1 MLRIVT
7 TGILV
12 FITLLSMA
20 QEPQKYKSSRA
31 KEANLGQIENIAEDN
46 PEYAIEML
54 EEYIRNANKR
64 KQNEELSE
72 AYSLLGDINYR
83 QGLYSQALKH
93 YSKAEKKLSKS
104 AIVPLADLQYK
115 MGYVH
120 YQLAQWDVALDYFNS
135 CKSISPTE
143 TNILKCQ
150 QAIAAVY
157 SMSGELDKAEMLYDT
172 LITEYEAKGDYR
184 NQSLQQ
190 AELSRIYAKKKD
202 VPSANSQIRESMSN
216 YAKSPEQN
224 GNPGDYEAMD
234 RAVEEVVSCN
244 RAVENDEAAMQIINE
259 NIQTKEQLDIPT
271 ASQIPDK
278 LEMADIYIEQNKLAL
293 AETLIKEA
301 EIDNVGKSP
310 MNESMI
316 LKKSSELSAAKGDF
330 ASALR
335 SYEAFVVSREKEFAT
350 IQDQL
355 DQKQRILS
363 GQQDIDLIE
372 KDIELEEK
380 EADLLEGRLRTQKL
394 LIGFLSLLLGFAVV
408 SGFIIFRNI
417 RERRKANQLLLLRSL
432 RTQMNPHFIFN
443 ALNSVN
449 AFISQN
455 DERAANRFLADFS
468 ILMRTILDQ
477 SKQDLIP
484 LSQELD
490 LLELYLKLEHYRF
503 RDKFDYE
510 LIVNPDANTE
520 DFMIPPMLVQPYV
533 ENAIWHGLRYKE
545 TKGELKV
552 QINTEGQDLSI
563 LITDDGIGRKRSQE
577 IKTKHQNKHNS
588 TGIKNTEKRIELIRE
603 VYGQNYQVEISDLSA
618 KEKDVGTRVALLISK
633 S

>member
-1 MLRIVT
+1 
-7 TGILV
+7 
-12 FITLLSMA
+12 MA
-20 QEPQKYKSSRA
+20 QDPKKYKSSRA
-31 KEANLGQIENIAEDN
+31 KESNLEQIENISDIN
-46 PEYAIEML
+46 PESAIEML
-54 EEYIRNANKR
+54 EEYIRDANKR
-64 KQNEELSE
+64 KQNEELSR
-72 AYSLLGDINYR
+72 AYSLLGDINFR

-104 AIVPLADLQYK
+104 ATVPLADLYYK

-120 YQLAQWDVALDYFNS
+120 YQLAQWDMALDYFMA
-135 CKSISPTE
+135 CKSLLQTE
-143 TNILKCQ
+143 SNILKCQ

-157 SMSGELDKAEMLYDT
+157 SMSGELDRAESLYDT
-172 LITEYEAKGDYR
+172 LIEEYESQGDFR

-190 AELSRIYAKKKD
+190 AELSKVYAKKKD
-202 VPSANSQIRESMSN
+202 VSRANTQIMESLSN
-216 YAKSPEQN
+216 YAKSPNQGER
-224 GNPGDYEAMD
+224 GADYEAVD
-234 RAVEEVVSCN
+234 QAVEEVVSCN
-244 RAVENDEAAMQIINE
+244 RAVEDDEAAMQIINE
-259 NIQTKEQLDIPT
+259 NIQTKEQFDIPT
-271 ASQIPDK
+271 ESQVSDK
-278 LEMADIYIEQNKLAL
+278 LEMADIYIEQNKLVL
-293 AETLIKEA
+293 AESLIKEA
-301 EIDNVGKSP
+301 EVDNVGKSP
-310 MNESMI
+310 ANESMI
-316 LKKSSELSAAKGDF
+316 LKKSSELSVAKGDY
-330 ASALR
+330 ASALS
-335 SYEAFVVSREKEFAT
+335 SYKAFVNAREQEFIA
-350 IQDQL
+350 IQEQL

-372 KDIELEEK
+372 KDFEIEEK
-380 EADLLEGRLRTQKL
+380 EADILKGRLRTQRL
-394 LIGFLSLLLGFAVV
+394 LIAFLSVLLGLAAVF
-408 SGFIIFRNI
+408 GIIIFRNI

-449 AFISQN
+449 AFVSQN
-455 DERAANRFLADFS
+455 DERAANKFLADFS
-468 ILMRTILDQ
+468 TLMRTILDQ
-477 SKQDLIP
+477 SKEDLIP

-490 LLELYLKLEHYRF
+490 MLELYLKLEHYRF
-503 RDKFDYE
+503 RDKFDYTLE
-510 LIVNPDANTE
+510 VDPEANPE
-520 DFMIPPMLVQPYV
+520 DFMIPPMLMQPYV